1 MRHDHDDDKRPGALM
16 TTPLISVAIATFRR
30 RELLR
35 KVICAV
41 ENQSVARDQYEVI
54 VCDSSSGDGTSEMMS
69 GLMAE
74 FPNLRYIDLD
84 VNTLAAK
91 RNAGVRDARAGL
103 IIFLDDDA
111 VPAPEFVAGHLE
123 AHHAGARQFVCGN
136 VRFPEAWVERSNY
149 FRFRNSRHLGPER
162 PDVDLDN
169 IPYHMIVVMNG
180 SFRKED
186 IVNQVGPVSEEFQ
199 RYGGEDF
206 EFGYRV
212 ARAGLKIRFAPE
224 ATVDHFEHGGSI
236 RQYMKKLYITSRDS
250 LPVLYRLAPGSR
262 ETSLSRLLETPL
274 ELDRWQG
281 RFTQSVMRIVLSP
294 PLIDLAES
302 ILEATDGRRWFYSPL
317 LFRYAFAGA
326 MLRGIRDRERGQVPN
341 RGGAVLSKTGD
352 RGGGWFE

>member
-1 MRHDHDDDKRPGALM
+1 MPM
-16 TTPLISVAIATFRR
+16 ISVTIATFRR
-30 RELLR
+30 RELLEQVVR
-35 KVICAV
+35 AV
-41 ENQSVARDQYEVI
+41 ENQSVSRDQYEVI
-54 VCDSSSGDGTSEMMS
+54 VCDSSSGDGTSEMMF

-74 FPNLRYIDLD
+74 FPNLRFIDLE

-91 RNAGVRDARAGL
+91 RNAGVREARAAI

-111 VPAPEFVAGHLE
+111 VPAPDFVAGHLE
-123 AHHAGARQFVCGN
+123 AHRAGARQFVCGN

-149 FRFRNSRHLGPER
+149 FRFRNSRHLGPGR
-162 PDVDLDN
+162 PDVDLEN
-169 IPYHMIVVMNG
+169 IPYQMIVVMNG
-180 SFRKED
+180 SFRKEE
-186 IVNQVGPVSEEFQ
+186 IVNQVGLVSEEFQ

-262 ETSLSRLLETPL
+262 ETALSRLLETPSESDSWPSRL
-274 ELDRWQG
+274 
-281 RFTQSVMRIVLSP
+281 TQTVMRIVLSP
-294 PLIDLAES
+294 SLIDLAES
-302 ILEATDGRRWFYSPL
+302 ILEATDGCGWCYFPL

-341 RGGAVLSKTGD
+341 SGGAVLSETGES
-352 RGGGWFE
+352 GGGWFE